1 MSNEWQQ
8 SACILCECNCGIEV
22 QLGGEGGRHIV
33 RTRGDAAH
41 PASQGYLCQKA
52 SRLDHYQNGP
62 DRVTQPLRRRVDGSF
77 EAIDWDTAIREVA
90 ERFARLRDAHGG
102 STILYYGGGGQGNHL
117 PGAYASAT
125 RRALGMRYR
134 SNALAQE
141 KTGEFWVNGRLFG
154 NGVRADFEH
163 CEVAVFLGKNPW
175 QSHGIPRAR
184 ITLREIARDPA
195 RTLIVIDP
203 VRTETAELAD
213 IHLQPRPG
221 TDAWL
226 LAAML
231 GMLWQEDLVA
241 RDWLGAHASGLE
253 QLEPRLAGIDIA
265 RCLAA
270 CGVEEAAVRAATRR
284 IAGAAS
290 VAFCE
295 DLGVQMNRHSTLVS
309 YLEKLVWLLTGNFA
323 KTGAQY
329 IPSAIQS
336 LFGSGG
342 SGSRSPVV
350 GAPIISGLV
359 PCNVIADEILCDHP
373 ERYRGMLV
381 ESANPAHS
389 LAESARIRE
398 ALAHLEMLVVIDV
411 AMTET
416 ARLAHYVLPS
426 ATQYEK
432 WEATF
437 FNFEHPRNYFHL
449 RQPLFTAPAGV
460 LPEAEIH
467 ARLVEALGA
476 MPTRTVERLR
486 AAATNGRAAF
496 REAFFTALAEDRAL
510 AGIAPVVLYRTLG
523 ESLPEGAAAAAV
535 LWAPL
540 QMFAAREPEALARA
554 GFAGAEAGEQLFDAV
569 LAGHS
574 GVVFA
579 VDEVDS
585 SWQRMATAD
594 GRVQLAI
601 PELLEAWAA
610 LDAIVPVRDDEYPLV
625 LAAGERRDYTANTI
639 NRDPDWRRKGRDGA
653 LRVSAADAAAIGL
666 GDGAAAR
673 LRTRGGEA
681 LVRIEISAR
690 MQPGHIALPNG
701 LGLDNAAADGALQR
715 TGVAVNEL
723 TRLEDRDAFAGTPWH
738 KFVPAR
744 LEVP

>member
-1 MSNEWQQ
+1 
-8 SACILCECNCGIEV
+8 
-22 QLGGEGGRHIV
+22 
-33 RTRGDAAH
+33 
-41 PASQGYLCQKA
+41 
-52 SRLDHYQNGP
+52 
-62 DRVTQPLRRRVDGSF
+62 
-77 EAIDWDTAIREVA
+77 
-90 ERFARLRDAHGG
+90 
-102 STILYYGGGGQGNHL
+102 
-117 PGAYASAT
+117 
-125 RRALGMRYR
+125 
-134 SNALAQE
+134 
-141 KTGEFWVNGRLFG
+141 
-154 NGVRADFEH
+154 
-163 CEVAVFLGKNPW
+163 
-175 QSHGIPRAR
+175 
-184 ITLREIARDPA
+184 
-195 RTLIVIDP
+195 
-203 VRTETAELAD
+203 
-213 IHLQPRPG
+213 
-221 TDAWL
+221 
-226 LAAML
+226 
-231 GMLWQEDLVA
+231 
-241 RDWLGAHASGLE
+241 
-253 QLEPRLAGIDIA
+253 
-265 RCLAA
+265 
-270 CGVEEAAVRAATRR
+270 
-284 IAGAAS
+284 
-290 VAFCE
+290 
-295 DLGVQMNRHSTLVS
+295 
-309 YLEKLVWLLTGNFA
+309 
-323 KTGAQY
+323 
-329 IPSAIQS
+329 
-336 LFGSGG
+336 
-342 SGSRSPVV
+342 
-350 GAPIISGLV
+350 
-359 PCNVIADEILCDHP
+359 
-373 ERYRGMLV
+373 
-381 ESANPAHS
+381 
-389 LAESARIRE
+389 
-398 ALAHLEMLVVIDV
+398 
-411 AMTET
+411 
-416 ARLAHYVLPS
+416 
-426 ATQYEK
+426 
-432 WEATF
+432 
-437 FNFEHPRNYFHL
+437 
-449 RQPLFTAPAGV
+449 
-460 LPEAEIH
+460 
-467 ARLVEALGA
+467 
-476 MPTRTVERLR
+476 LR